1 MTGCIMADT
10 VMQELQ
16 MAEISLAKVPD
27 VSELQKEAA
36 KLVED
41 IRTDISIKDQVEKAL
56 KTINEKADYEI
67 GPQLVQETDEMIN
80 QFGGLKVKS
89 GGRITVDGMES
100 FGLTVTP
107 KEWRASR
114 VAGLESFLADTYRN
128 IKRLANQLSDTFE
141 RRYTELTTSLEV
153 LDTRIE
159 NVTSI
164 LDAVVEQRDGKRQ
177 VELNGLLVRALTK
190 GNEPFPSDF
199 AKYIVKEVN
208 YFSSV
213 MKLCEMELTRYRNGI
228 IRYFGNSKLNEL
240 SIVTFNAPKILNFN
254 GKLDPKEADIF
265 LRSESAPLLEGRV
278 VSCKFVSPRW
288 LKDHYRGEGENTS
301 YSELLAETGFE
312 LRAIARKDTGP
323 ESVNTMTV
331 SQMFTVLK
339 VVQEIVEY
347 IRTLNNE
354 YNPLD
359 LNSDEIK
366 DNLATLKRE
375 DNESKVKQYALLT
388 SDYDYKVNLFR
399 ADVSNYLTVLSSH
412 LLTLLTVHLECYNVQ

>member
-1 MTGCIMADT
+1 MGDT

-27 VSELQKEAA
+27 VTELQKEAS

-41 IRTDISIKDQVEKAL
+41 IRTDIAVKDRVEKAL
-56 KTINEKADYEI
+56 TVINEKADYEI
-67 GPQLVQETDEMIN
+67 TPQLVQEPDDMIN
-80 QFGGLKVKS
+80 EFGGLKVKA
-89 GGRITVDGMES
+89 GGKISVDGMES

-128 IKRLANQLSDTFE
+128 IKRLANQLTDTFE

-159 NVTSI
+159 NVTSM
-164 LDAVVEQRDGKRQ
+164 LDSVTQQRDGKKQ

-190 GNEPFPSDF
+190 GTEPLPSDL
-199 AKYIVKEVN
+199 AKHIVKEVN

-213 MKLCEMELTRYRNGI
+213 MKLCEMELSRYRGSI
-228 IRYFGNSKLNEL
+228 IRYFGNNKLKEL
-240 SIVTFNAPKILNFN
+240 NNITFNAPKILNFN
-254 GKLDPKEADIF
+254 GKIDPKEENVFI
-265 LRSESAPLLEGRV
+265 RSESAPMLEGRV
-278 VSCKFVSPRW
+278 VSCKFVAPKW
-288 LKDHYRGEGENTS
+288 LKDHYKGESENDM

-312 LRAIARKDTGP
+312 LRAVNRKDSG
-323 ESVNTMTV
+323 SVNVNTMTL
-331 SQMFTVLK
+331 SQMFTILK
-339 VVQEIVEY
+339 VVQELVGY

-354 YNPLD
+354 YNSLD
-359 LNSDEIK
+359 LNPEEIK
-366 DNLATLKRE
+366 DNLVSLKRE
-375 DNESKVKQYALLT
+375 DDEGKVRQYALLT
-388 SDYDYKVNLFR
+388 TDYDYKLNLFR

-412 LLTLLTVHLECYNVQ
+412 LLTLLTVHLECYDVQ

>member
-1 MTGCIMADT
+1 MGDT

-27 VSELQKEAA
+27 VTELQKEAS

-41 IRTDISIKDQVEKAL
+41 IRTDIAVKDRVEKAL
-56 KTINEKADYEI
+56 TVINEKADYEI
-67 GPQLVQETDEMIN
+67 TPQLVQETDDMIN
-80 QFGGLKVKS
+80 EFGGLKVKA
-89 GGRITVDGMES
+89 GGKISVDGMES

-128 IKRLANQLSDTFE
+128 IKRLANQLTDTFE

-159 NVTSI
+159 NVTSM
-164 LDAVVEQRDGKRQ
+164 LDSVTQQRDGKKQ

-190 GNEPFPSDF
+190 GTEPLPSDL
-199 AKYIVKEVN
+199 AKHIVKEVN

-213 MKLCEMELTRYRNGI
+213 MKLCEMELSRYRGNI
-228 IRYFGNSKLNEL
+228 IRYFGNNKLKEL
-240 SIVTFNAPKILNFN
+240 NNITFNAPKILNFN
-254 GKLDPKEADIF
+254 GKIDPKEENVFI
-265 LRSESAPLLEGRV
+265 RSESAPMLEGRV
-278 VSCKFVSPRW
+278 VSCKFVAPKW
-288 LKDHYRGEGENTS
+288 LKDHYKGESENDM

-312 LRAIARKDTGP
+312 LRAVNRKDSG
-323 ESVNTMTV
+323 SVNVNTMTL
-331 SQMFTVLK
+331 SQMFTILK
-339 VVQEIVEY
+339 VVQELVGY

-354 YNPLD
+354 YNSLD
-359 LNSDEIK
+359 LNPEEIK
-366 DNLATLKRE
+366 DNLVSLKRE
-375 DNESKVKQYALLT
+375 DDEGKVRQYALLT
-388 SDYDYKVNLFR
+388 TDYDYKLNLFR

-412 LLTLLTVHLECYNVQ
+412 LLTLLTVHLECYDVQ

>member
-1 MTGCIMADT
+1 MVDT

-27 VSELQKEAA
+27 VTELQKEAS

-41 IRTDISIKDQVEKAL
+41 IRTDIAVKDRVEKAL
-56 KTINEKADYEI
+56 TVINEKADYEI
-67 GPQLVQETDEMIN
+67 TPQLVQETDDMIN
-80 QFGGLKVKS
+80 EFGGLKVKA
-89 GGRITVDGMES
+89 GGKISVDGMES

-128 IKRLANQLSDTFE
+128 IKRLANQLTDTFE

-159 NVTSI
+159 NVTSM
-164 LDAVVEQRDGKRQ
+164 LDSVSQQRDGKKQ

-190 GNEPFPSDF
+190 GTEPLPSDL
-199 AKYIVKEVN
+199 AKHIVKEVN

-213 MKLCEMELTRYRNGI
+213 MKLCEMELSRYRGNI
-228 IRYFGNSKLNEL
+228 IRYFGNNKLKEL
-240 SIVTFNAPKILNFN
+240 NNITFNAPKILNFN
-254 GKLDPKEADIF
+254 GKIDPKEENVFI
-265 LRSESAPLLEGRV
+265 RSESAPMLEGRV
-278 VSCKFVSPRW
+278 VSCKFVAPKW
-288 LKDHYRGEGENTS
+288 LKDHYKGESENDM

-312 LRAIARKDTGP
+312 LRAVSRKDSG
-323 ESVNTMTV
+323 SVNVNTMTL
-331 SQMFTVLK
+331 SQMFTILK
-339 VVQEIVEY
+339 VVQELVEY

-354 YNPLD
+354 YNSLD
-359 LNSDEIK
+359 LNPEEIK
-366 DNLATLKRE
+366 DNLVSLKRE
-375 DNESKVKQYALLT
+375 DDEGKVRQYALLT
-388 SDYDYKVNLFR
+388 TDYDYKLNLFR

-412 LLTLLTVHLECYNVQ
+412 LLTLLTVHLECYDVQ

>member
-1 MTGCIMADT
+1 MGDT

-27 VSELQKEAA
+27 VTELQKEAS

-41 IRTDISIKDQVEKAL
+41 IRTDIVVKDRVEKAL
-56 KTINEKADYEI
+56 TVINEKADYEI
-67 GPQLVQETDEMIN
+67 TPQLVKQTDDMIN
-80 QFGGLKVKS
+80 EFGGLKVKA
-89 GGRITVDGMES
+89 GGKISVDGMES

-128 IKRLANQLSDTFE
+128 IKRLANQLTDTFE

-159 NVTSI
+159 NVTSM
-164 LDAVVEQRDGKRQ
+164 LDSVTQQRDGKKQ

-190 GNEPFPSDF
+190 GTEPLPSDL
-199 AKYIVKEVN
+199 AKHIVKEVN

-213 MKLCEMELTRYRNGI
+213 MKLCEMELSRYRGSI
-228 IRYFGNSKLNEL
+228 IRYFGNNKLKEL
-240 SIVTFNAPKILNFN
+240 NNITFNAPKILNFN
-254 GKLDPKEADIF
+254 GKIDPKEENVFI
-265 LRSESAPLLEGRV
+265 RSESAPMLEGRV
-278 VSCKFVSPRW
+278 VSCKFVAPKW
-288 LKDHYRGEGENTS
+288 LKDHYKGESENDM

-312 LRAIARKDTGP
+312 LRAVNRKDSG
-323 ESVNTMTV
+323 SVNINTMTL
-331 SQMFTVLK
+331 SQMFTILK
-339 VVQEIVEY
+339 VVQELVGY

-354 YNPLD
+354 YNSLD
-359 LNSDEIK
+359 LNPEEIK
-366 DNLATLKRE
+366 DNLVSLKRE
-375 DNESKVKQYALLT
+375 DDEGKVRQYALLT
-388 SDYDYKVNLFR
+388 TDYDYKLNLFR

-412 LLTLLTVHLECYNVQ
+412 LLTLLTVHLECYDVQ

>member
-1 MTGCIMADT
+1 MGDT

-27 VSELQKEAA
+27 VTELQKEAS

-41 IRTDISIKDQVEKAL
+41 IRTDIAVKDRVEKAL
-56 KTINEKADYEI
+56 TVINEKADYEI
-67 GPQLVQETDEMIN
+67 TPQLVQETDDMIN
-80 QFGGLKVKS
+80 EFGGLKVKA
-89 GGRITVDGMES
+89 GGKISVDGMES

-128 IKRLANQLSDTFE
+128 IKRLANQLTDTFE

-164 LDAVVEQRDGKRQ
+164 LDSVTQQRDGKKQ

-190 GNEPFPSDF
+190 GAEPLPSDL
-199 AKYIVKEVN
+199 AKHIVKEVN

-213 MKLCEMELTRYRNGI
+213 MKLCEMELSRYRGAI
-228 IRYFGNSKLNEL
+228 IRYFGNNKLREL
-240 SIVTFNAPKILNFN
+240 NNVTFNAPKILNFN
-254 GKLDPKEADIF
+254 GKIDPKEENVFI
-265 LRSESAPLLEGRV
+265 RSESAPMLEGRV
-278 VSCKFVSPRW
+278 VSCKFVAPKW
-288 LKDHYRGEGENTS
+288 LKDHYKGESENDM

-312 LRAIARKDTGP
+312 LRAINRRDSG
-323 ESVNTMTV
+323 SVNVNTMTL
-331 SQMFTVLK
+331 SQMFTILK
-339 VVQEIVEY
+339 VIQELVEY
-347 IRTLNNE
+347 IRTINNK
-354 YNPLD
+354 YNSLD
-359 LNSDEIK
+359 LNPEEIK
-366 DNLATLKRE
+366 DNLVTLKRE
-375 DNESKVKQYALLT
+375 DDEGKVRQYALLT
-388 SDYDYKVNLFR
+388 TDYDYKLNLFR

-412 LLTLLTVHLECYNVQ
+412 LLTLLTVHLECYDVQ

>member
-1 MTGCIMADT
+1 MGDT

-27 VSELQKEAA
+27 VTELQKEAS

-41 IRTDISIKDQVEKAL
+41 IRTDIAVKDRVEKAL
-56 KTINEKADYEI
+56 TVINEKADYEI
-67 GPQLVQETDEMIN
+67 TPQLVQETDDMIN
-80 QFGGLKVKS
+80 EFGGLKVKV
-89 GGRITVDGMES
+89 GGKISVDGMES

-128 IKRLANQLSDTFE
+128 IKRLANQLTDTFE

-159 NVTSI
+159 NVTSM
-164 LDAVVEQRDGKRQ
+164 LDSVTQQRDGKKQ

-190 GNEPFPSDF
+190 GTEPLPSDL
-199 AKYIVKEVN
+199 AKHIVKEVN

-213 MKLCEMELTRYRNGI
+213 MKLCEMELSRYRGNI
-228 IRYFGNSKLNEL
+228 IRYFGNNKLKEL
-240 SIVTFNAPKILNFN
+240 NNITFNAPKILNFN
-254 GKLDPKEADIF
+254 GKIDPKEENVFI
-265 LRSESAPLLEGRV
+265 RSESAPMLEGRV
-278 VSCKFVSPRW
+278 VSCKFVAPKW
-288 LKDHYRGEGENTS
+288 LKDHYKGESENDM

-312 LRAIARKDTGP
+312 LRAINRKDSG
-323 ESVNTMTV
+323 SVNVNTMTL
-331 SQMFTVLK
+331 SQMFTILK
-339 VVQEIVEY
+339 VVQELVGY

-354 YNPLD
+354 YNSLD
-359 LNSDEIK
+359 LNPEEIK
-366 DNLATLKRE
+366 DNLVSLKRE
-375 DNESKVKQYALLT
+375 DDEGKVRQYALLT
-388 SDYDYKVNLFR
+388 TDYDYKLNLFR

-412 LLTLLTVHLECYNVQ
+412 LLALLTVHLECYDVQ

>member
-1 MTGCIMADT
+1 MGDT

-27 VSELQKEAA
+27 VTELQKEAS

-41 IRTDISIKDQVEKAL
+41 IRTDIAVKDRVEKAL
-56 KTINEKADYEI
+56 TVINEKADYEI
-67 GPQLVQETDEMIN
+67 TPQLVKQTDDMIN
-80 QFGGLKVKS
+80 EFGGLKVKA
-89 GGRITVDGMES
+89 GGKISVDGMES

-128 IKRLANQLSDTFE
+128 IKRLANQLTDTFE

-159 NVTSI
+159 NVTSM
-164 LDAVVEQRDGKRQ
+164 LDSVTQQRDGKKQ

-190 GNEPFPSDF
+190 GTEPLPSDL
-199 AKYIVKEVN
+199 AKHIVKEVN

-213 MKLCEMELTRYRNGI
+213 MKLCEMELSRYRGSI
-228 IRYFGNSKLNEL
+228 IRYFGNNKLKEL
-240 SIVTFNAPKILNFN
+240 NNITFNAPKILNFN
-254 GKLDPKEADIF
+254 GKIDPKEENVFI
-265 LRSESAPLLEGRV
+265 RSESAPMLEGRV
-278 VSCKFVSPRW
+278 VSCKFVAPKW
-288 LKDHYRGEGENTS
+288 LKDHYKGESENDM

-312 LRAIARKDTGP
+312 LRAVNRKDSG
-323 ESVNTMTV
+323 SVNVNTMTL
-331 SQMFTVLK
+331 SQMFTILK
-339 VVQEIVEY
+339 VVQELVGY

-354 YNPLD
+354 YNSLD
-359 LNSDEIK
+359 LNPEEIK
-366 DNLATLKRE
+366 DNLVSLKRE
-375 DNESKVKQYALLT
+375 DDEGKVRQYALLT
-388 SDYDYKVNLFR
+388 TDYDYKLNLFR

-412 LLTLLTVHLECYNVQ
+412 LLTLLTVHLECYDVQ

>member
-1 MTGCIMADT
+1 MGDT

-27 VSELQKEAA
+27 VTELQKEAS

-41 IRTDISIKDQVEKAL
+41 IRTDIVVKDRVEKAL
-56 KTINEKADYEI
+56 TVINEKADYEI
-67 GPQLVQETDEMIN
+67 TPQLVKQTDDMIN
-80 QFGGLKVKS
+80 EFGGLKVKA
-89 GGRITVDGMES
+89 GGKISVDGMES

-128 IKRLANQLSDTFE
+128 IKRLANQLTDTFE

-159 NVTSI
+159 NVTSM
-164 LDAVVEQRDGKRQ
+164 LDSVTQQRDGKKQ

-190 GNEPFPSDF
+190 GTEPLPSDL
-199 AKYIVKEVN
+199 AKHIVKEVN

-213 MKLCEMELTRYRNGI
+213 MKLCEMELSRYRGSI
-228 IRYFGNSKLNEL
+228 IRYFGNNKLKEL
-240 SIVTFNAPKILNFN
+240 NNITFNAPKILNFN
-254 GKLDPKEADIF
+254 GKIDPKEENVFI
-265 LRSESAPLLEGRV
+265 RSESAPMLEGRV
-278 VSCKFVSPRW
+278 VSCKFVAPKW
-288 LKDHYRGEGENTS
+288 LKDHYKGESENDM

-312 LRAIARKDTGP
+312 LRAVNRKDSG
-323 ESVNTMTV
+323 SVNVNTMTL
-331 SQMFTVLK
+331 SQMFTILK
-339 VVQEIVEY
+339 VVQELVGY

-354 YNPLD
+354 YNSLD
-359 LNSDEIK
+359 LNPEEIK
-366 DNLATLKRE
+366 DNLVSLKRE
-375 DNESKVKQYALLT
+375 DDEGKVRQYALLT
-388 SDYDYKVNLFR
+388 TDYDYKLNLFR

-412 LLTLLTVHLECYNVQ
+412 LLTLLTVHLECYDVQ

>member
-1 MTGCIMADT
+1 MADT
-10 VMQELQ
+10 VMEELQ

-41 IRTDISIKDQVEKAL
+41 IRTDISIKDRVEKAL
-56 KTINEKADYEI
+56 TVINEKADYEI
-67 GPQLVQETDEMIN
+67 TPQLVKETDDMVNE
-80 QFGGLKVKS
+80 FGGLKVKA
-89 GGRITVDGMES
+89 GGRISVDGMES

-159 NVTSI
+159 NVTSM
-164 LDAVVEQRDGKRQ
+164 LDSVTQQRDGKKQ

-190 GNEPFPSDF
+190 GTEPLPSDL
-199 AKYIVKEVN
+199 AKHIVKEVN

-213 MKLCEMELTRYRNGI
+213 MKLCEMELGRYRGNI
-228 IRYFGNSKLNEL
+228 IRYFGNSKLKEL
-240 SIVTFNAPKILNFN
+240 NNVTFSAPKILNFN
-254 GKLDPKEADIF
+254 GKVDPKEENVF
-265 LRSESAPLLEGRV
+265 LRSESAPMLEGRV
-278 VSCKFVSPRW
+278 VSCKFVAPRW
-288 LKDHYRGEGENTS
+288 LKDHYTGESENDM

-312 LRAIARKDTGP
+312 LRAVNRRDSG
-323 ESVNTMTV
+323 SVNVNTMTL
-331 SQMFTVLK
+331 SQMFTILK
-339 VVQEIVEY
+339 VVQELVEY
-347 IRTLNNE
+347 IRNLNNE
-354 YNPLD
+354 YNSLD
-359 LNSDEIK
+359 LNPEEIK
-366 DNLATLKRE
+366 DNLVTLKRGDDE
-375 DNESKVKQYALLT
+375 GKVRQYALLT
-388 SDYDYKVNLFR
+388 TDYDYKVNLFR

-412 LLTLLTVHLECYNVQ
+412 LLTLLTVHLECYDVQ